1 MWLLTCL
8 FLASYLQREKRGEAV
23 LNYRLAFINAEPSPA
38 RMWCPALINS
48 NEWNWRTHNRRA
60 KAIRNWLK
68 GNPSPESKRTSL
80 SMGAGRKLLKGTV
93 YFIRDTTIVSRRE
106 GQPVNFFTIFIHNPR
121 LFFFQTIQFLL
132 MFDDFKLFQF

>member
-8 FLASYLQREKRGEAV
+8 FLASHLQREKRGEAV

-38 RMWCPALINS
+38 RMWCPGLINS
-48 NEWNWRTHNRRA
+48 NEWNWRTHNGRA

-68 GNPSPESKRTSL
+68 GNPSPVSTSKRTSL
-80 SMGAGRKLLKGTV
+80 SMGAGRMLLKGAL
-93 YFIRDTTIVSRRE
+93 YFVGGTSIVSRGE

-121 LFFFQTIQFLL
+121 LFFFQNIYFY
-132 MFDDFKLFQF
+132 